1 MRGSKV
7 KDKIKP
13 TQNEKHSGQTNI
25 LLKLTLDI
33 LFLIAENIYEL
44 VHRSTIDRLINR
56 KTKRYN
62 RDSISFLSG
71 CSIISEKLPQF

>member
-7 KDKIKP
+7 KDKTNP

-33 LFLIAENIYEL
+33 TFLIEEKIYEL
-44 VHRSTIDRLINR
+44 VQISTKDKHINR

-62 RDSISFLSG
+62 IASMSFLSR
-71 CSIISEKLPQF
+71 SYIISEKLPQL